1 MAAFLET
8 WWQNSPVTK
17 SRGEVQVQT
26 HRFGSDSLDHWAGP
40 AVYRVGQ
47 ERARVGWAAMTA
59 SHTPL
64 WVAQEKGV
72 FGETRFVG
80 GIDLFWRRST
90 GNAGSRGRRSGYR
103 CHLGA

>member
-1 MAAFLET
+1 MFRLIVSA
-8 WWQNSPVTK
+8 VTLWIIGL
-17 SRGEVQVQT
+17 SQP
-26 HRFGSDSLDHWAGP
+26 FIAL
-40 AVYRVGQ
+40 GQ

-80 GIDLFWRRST
+80 GIDLFWCRST